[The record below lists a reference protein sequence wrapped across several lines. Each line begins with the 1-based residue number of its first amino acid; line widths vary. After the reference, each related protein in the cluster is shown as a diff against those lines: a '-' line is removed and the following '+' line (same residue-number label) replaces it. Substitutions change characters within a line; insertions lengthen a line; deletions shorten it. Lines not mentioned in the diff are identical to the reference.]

1 MNKFISVTVTILI
14 LALGIGLIFMP
25 KSDFSE
31 NENRMLQEFPKLS
44 FNDFASGEYME
55 DITLYI
61 SDHFPLRDGFV
72 TLKTLFAEKVMGN
85 KLVNGIYVCD
95 NGMYIEDYKKPE
107 NTQRLIDTFN
117 KFCKNMEGRQVD
129 LMLVP
134 TAVEIYDDK
143 LPPFASPL
151 SQLKTMDK
159 IYSSV
164 ECNNIDSLYDEL
176 ILEKEKGKKLFYGL
190 DHHWTTEGAYAGYTT
205 WCRAKGIEPQPESA
219 FDIKTVT
226 EDFKGT
232 IYSKLND
239 ITLKGEEI
247 KVYEQDND
255 LTVLYDGEE
264 RDSLYNYDYLDKK
277 DKYSLFLNNIH
288 SLVEI
293 TNNSTDSTRT
303 LAIAKDSYANSMIPF
318 LVAHYK
324 KIYVFDTRSYKGAVS
339 DFVKENNIDD
349 VLILY
354 NMNTIDTDT
363 GVNVIY

>member
-1 MNKFISVTVTILI
+1 MNKVISLAVTIII
-14 LALGIGLIFMP
+14 LVCALAFVLMP

-31 NENRMLQEFPKLS
+31 NENRTLQEFPKFKAEDIL
-44 FNDFASGEYME
+44 SGEYME
-55 DITLYI
+55 DITFYI
-61 SDHFPLRDGFV
+61 SDHFPVREGFV
-72 TLKTLFAEKVMGN
+72 TLKTLFEKDILGSR
-85 KLVNGIYVCD
+85 LINGIYICD
-95 NGMYIEDYKKPE
+95 DMYIEDYKKPE
-107 NTQRLIDTFN
+107 NTDRLIATLN
-117 KFCKNMEGRQVD
+117 KFSKNLGDKKFD

-134 TAVEIYDDK
+134 TAIEIYDDR
-143 LPPFASPL
+143 LPRFASPL
-151 SQLKTMDK
+151 SQLNTMDE

-164 ECNNIDSLYDEL
+164 DCNTIDSLYDEL
-176 ILEKEKGKKLFYGL
+176 IKAKTRKLYYSL
-190 DHHWTTEGAYAGYTT
+190 DHHWTTEGAYVGYTAY
-205 WCRAKGIEPQPESA
+205 CRAKGLEPLPESA

-226 EDFKGT
+226 DDFKGT

-247 KVYEQDND
+247 QVYEQDLD

-264 RDSLYNYDYLDKK
+264 SNSLYNYDYLDKK

-293 TNNSTDSTRT
+293 TNNNIDSART

-318 LVAHYK
+318 LVNHYK

-339 DFVKENNIDD
+339 DFVKENNVDD

>member
-1 MNKFISVTVTILI
+1 MNRSISLTVTILI
-14 LALGIGLIFMP
+14 LGLSTAFIVMP
-25 KSDFSE
+25 KSDFSQ
-31 NENRMLQEFPKLS
+31 NENRMLQEFPKLTFES
-44 FNDFASGEYME
+44 FASGDYTE

-61 SDHFPLRDGFV
+61 SDHFPLRDSFV
-72 TLKTLFAEKVMGN
+72 TLKTLFAEKIMGN
-85 KLVNGIYVCD
+85 KLVNGIYICD
-95 NGMYIEDYKKPE
+95 NDMYIEDYAKPQ
-107 NTQRLIDTFN
+107 NTDRIIATFN
-117 KFCKNMEGRQVD
+117 KFSKNLEGRVVD

-134 TAVEIYDDK
+134 TGIEIYGDR
-143 LPPFASPL
+143 LPRFASPL
-151 SQLKTMDK
+151 SQLKTMDE
-159 IYSSV
+159 IYSAV
-164 ECNNIDSLYDEL
+164 DCNNIDSLYDRL
-176 ILEKEKGKKLFYGL
+176 ILEKEKGRKLYYRL
-190 DHHWTTEGAYAGYTT
+190 DHHWTTEGAYVGYTAY
-205 WCRAKGIEPQPESA
+205 CKAKGFEPQPESA

-232 IYSKLND
+232 VYSKLND

-247 KVYEQDND
+247 KVYEQSND
-255 LTVLYDGEE
+255 ITVLYDGEE
-264 RDSLYNYDYLDKK
+264 SNSLYNYDYLEKK
-277 DKYSLFLNNIH
+277 DKYSVFLNNIH

-293 TNNSTDSTRT
+293 TNNKTDSTRT

-318 LVAHYK
+318 LVNHYK

>member
-1 MNKFISVTVTILI
+1 MNKFISLTVTILI
-14 LALGIGLIFMP
+14 LALSIAFVVMP

-31 NENRMLQEFPKLS
+31 NENRMLQEFPELTFES
-44 FNDFASGEYME
+44 FASGEYME

-61 SDHFPLRDGFV
+61 SDHFPLRNGFV
-72 TLKTLFAEKVMGN
+72 TLKTLFAEKIMGSR
-85 KLVNGIYVCD
+85 LINGIYICGD
-95 NGMYIEDYKKPE
+95 MYIEDYNRPE
-107 NTQRLIDTFN
+107 NTDRLIATFN
-117 KFCKNMEGRQVD
+117 KFCKNLEGKKVD

-134 TAVEIYDDK
+134 TAIEIYGDR
-143 LPPFASPL
+143 LPRFASPL

-164 ECNNIDSLYDEL
+164 ECNNIDSLYDAL
-176 ILEKEKGKKLFYGL
+176 RLEKEKGRKLFYSL
-190 DHHWTTEGAYAGYTT
+190 DHHWTTEGAYVGYTAY
-205 WCRAKGIEPQPESA
+205 CKAKGIEPQPESA

-226 EDFKGT
+226 DDFKGT
-232 IYSKLND
+232 VYSKLND

-247 KVYEQDND
+247 KVYDQDND
-255 LTVLYDGEE
+255 ITVLYDGVESN
-264 RDSLYNYDYLDKK
+264 SLYNYDYLEKK

-293 TNNSTDSTRT
+293 TNNKTDSTRT

-318 LVAHYK
+318 LVKHYK

>member
-1 MNKFISVTVTILI
+1 MNKVISVVITIII
-14 LALGIGLIFMP
+14 LVFALAVVLMP

-31 NENRMLQEFPKLS
+31 NENRTLQEFPRLKAEDVL
-44 FNDFASGEYME
+44 SGEYME
-55 DITLYI
+55 DITSYI
-61 SDHFPLRDGFV
+61 SDHFPLRSGFV
-72 TLKTLFAEKVMGN
+72 TLKTLFEKNVLGSR
-85 KLVNGIYVCD
+85 LINGIYICD
-95 NGMYIEDYKKPE
+95 DMYIEDYEKPE
-107 NTQRLIDTFN
+107 NTDRIIATFN
-117 KFCKNMEGRQVD
+117 KFGKNLSGKDFD

-134 TAVEIYDDK
+134 TAIEIYSDR
-143 LPPFASPL
+143 LPRFASPL
-151 SQLKTMDK
+151 SQLETMDE

-164 ECNNIDSLYDEL
+164 DCNNIDLYEAL
-176 ILEKEKGKKLFYGL
+176 VFEKKKGRRLFYSL
-190 DHHWTTEGAYAGYTT
+190 DHHWTTEGAYVGYVTY
-205 WCRAKGIEPQPESA
+205 CRAKGFEPLPESA

-247 KVYEQDND
+247 KVYDQNTD

-264 RDSLYNYDYLDKK
+264 SNSLYNYEYLDKK

-293 TNNSTDSTRT
+293 TNNNTESTRT

-318 LVAHYK
+318 LVNHYK

-339 DFVKENNIDD
+339 DFVKENNVDD